1 MVNSAEFIKKL
12 ENIMEFYGLS
22 ATAFAEELDF
32 NRSTISHLLSGRNK
46 PSLDFVVKIL
56 QRFPEVSMSWLIFGK
71 GNFPSTSEIIDE
83 QISTTKMDNIKA
95 VIENPSLE
103 KAFEMEIPQAISE
116 NTPNKK
122 VKKIVILY
130 SDGSFNIYEN

>member
-1 MVNSAEFIKKL
+1 
-12 ENIMEFYGLS
+12 MEFYGLS

-56 QRFPEVSMSWLIFGK
+56 QRFPEVTMSWLIFGK
-71 GNFPSTSEIIDE
+71 GNFPSTSENFDE
-83 QISTTKMDNIKA
+83 LKN
-95 VIENPSLE
+95 ENKPGKINSSDSKDIPEELG
-103 KAFEMEIPQAISE
+103 MENLIATSQKTSG
-116 NTPNKK
+116 KK
-122 VKKIVILY
+122 VEKIIMLY

>member
-95 VIENPSLE
+95 VIENPPLE

>member
-1 MVNSAEFIKKL
+1 
-12 ENIMEFYGLS
+12 MEFYGLS
-22 ATAFAEELDF
+22 ATAFAEELEF

>member
-1 MVNSAEFIKKL
+1 
-12 ENIMEFYGLS
+12 MEFYGLS
-22 ATAFAEELDF
+22 ATAFAEELEF

-71 GNFPSTSEIIDE
+71 GNFPSTSENIDE
-83 QISTTKMDNIKA
+83 FSNTNKTEKTKLSEELHTIPKEIGM
-95 VIENPSLE
+95 ENLIATSQ
-103 KAFEMEIPQAISE
+103 KTSG
-116 NTPNKK
+116 
-122 VKKIVILY
+122 KKIEKIIMLY

>member
-83 QISTTKMDNIKA
+83 QISTTKMDNIKS
-95 VIENPSLE
+95 VMENPSLE